1 MPESKTLAANIL
13 RLRKKMNK
21 TQYEFAAESGISVE
35 ILSLLERQKTDP
47 KLSTIQ
53 KIAAY
58 TGYTVSELLTKKED
72 APKEK
77 FP

>member
-1 MPESKTLAANIL
+1 MPESETLATNIL